1 MVKRLLMVMAG
12 VAVFAAGCAS
22 GSPSGAASGASS
34 ASGVPSAPAPGASGA
49 LPPGASGAPLPGVSG
64 AHPPGAS
71 GASGAPAP
79 GPSGS
84 STKLTGRLEEGVEPN
99 CLVLRGAGRDHSLYF
114 ADPQVKKQAKIGD
127 TVTVV
132 GQARPAQMTTCQ
144 QGIPFLVEAM
154 AVD

>member
-1 MVKRLLMVMAG
+1 MVKRLLIVLAA
-12 VAVFAAGCAS
+12 VAVFAAGCANS
-22 GSPSGAASGASS
+22 STSSSPSGAAPGSSS
-34 ASGVPSAPAPGASGA
+34 APMPSTSDAPST
-49 LPPGASGAPLPGVSG
+49 
-64 AHPPGAS
+64 

-79 GPSGS
+79 GASGT
-84 STKLTGRLEEGVEPN
+84 STKLTGTLEQGVEPS
-99 CLVLRGAGRDHSLYF
+99 CLVLRGTGRDHTLYF

-132 GQARPAQMTTCQ
+132 GQARPTQITTCQ

>member
-1 MVKRLLMVMAG
+1 MVKRLLIVLAA
-12 VAVFAAGCAS
+12 VVVFAAGCANSPTSSSSSAAS
-22 GSPSGAASGASS
+22 GSSSGAASGSSS
-34 ASGVPSAPAPGASGA
+34 ASGQPSAPGAPGTPS
-49 LPPGASGAPLPGVSG
+49 
-64 AHPPGAS
+64 S

-79 GPSGS
+79 GASGT
-84 STKLTGRLEEGVEPN
+84 STKLTGTLEEGVEPS

-132 GQARPAQMTTCQ
+132 GQARPTQMTTCQ